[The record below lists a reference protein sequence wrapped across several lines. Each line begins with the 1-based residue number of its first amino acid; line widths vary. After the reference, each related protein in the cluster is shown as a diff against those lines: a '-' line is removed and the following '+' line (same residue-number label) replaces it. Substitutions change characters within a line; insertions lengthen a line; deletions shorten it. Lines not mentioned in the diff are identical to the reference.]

1 MMETKDKKV
10 PVIELERKPEA
21 YLLNDYEDAAIR
33 WITVNGARQYF
44 RKFKGK
50 KEFPT
55 ERSNRIVF
63 DAILGM
69 EEIEK
74 SAYDSF

>member
-1 MMETKDKKV
+1 MKTKDPSEAV
-10 PVIELERKPEA
+10 LELEDKPEA

-33 WITVNGARQYF
+33 WVTENGIRQYF